1 MTETILKSVLQH
13 HYTLWRCTTHPHGGD
28 KDMNYARNPTH
39 WCIGRW
45 FKSILHCVLKQ
56 KEKPEFIHFYMR
68 HISSLIIKHQ
78 GRKVSWF
85 LLSDKIFQFLW
96 IVVYQSSKGHTR
108 EAKLSQA
115 LCVPVRDWLNYSPN
129 EGTGEDNVR
138 YYAVPLSSCTPKH
151 TGFFR
156 LCLPP
161 PQVLQTWLSA

>member
-1 MTETILKSVLQH
+1 
-13 HYTLWRCTTHPHGGD
+13 
-28 KDMNYARNPTH
+28 MNYARNPTH
-39 WCIGRW
+39 WCRGRW

-96 IVVYQSSKGHTR
+96 IVVYRGSKGHTR
-108 EAKLSQA
+108 QAKLSQA

-129 EGTGEDNVR
+129 EGTGEDNVCYYAH
-138 YYAVPLSSCTPKH
+138 YYAVPLSSVYPQAH
-151 TGFFR
+151 RFFQT
-156 LCLPP
+156 LPSP
-161 PQVLQTWLSA
+161 SPGPSNMAVSMTLAHSPVVTLS